1 MKSIILS
8 IGFLTIFLSSCNS
21 QDNASQKVPS
31 IILNTLNAKFPNNTD
46 VDWEKK
52 GDLYEAEFNDSD
64 NTEITVQIHEL
75 GNLVTQKQEIAIS
88 KLPLTLTSIIKNQY
102 KDYKIDGAKK
112 LEKDGKTYY
121 LLELDGKGK
130 IDQKLIFTPEGKEE
144 KGFSFWD

>member
-1 MKSIILS
+1 MKFIMLS
-8 IGFLTIFLSSCNS
+8 IGFLTIFLSSCSS
-21 QDNASQKVPS
+21 QDNTSQKVPS
-31 IILNTLNAKFPNNTD
+31 VILNTLDTRFPNNTD

-52 GDLYEAEFNDSD
+52 GDVYEAKFNDHSK
-64 NTEITVQIHEL
+64 TEITVQIDEL

-88 KLPLTLTSIIKNQY
+88 KLPLTLTSVIKNQY

-121 LLELDGKGK
+121 QLELDGKGK

-144 KGFSFWD
+144 KGFPFWD